1 MSLAT
6 MPVALEP
13 AIDTRLRQIALE
25 RVQLGAVLVLVALLT
40 SLVVTGP
47 VGVPIPAYIYVVNL
61 AFCAV
66 IAALLV
72 ATRKDRIALRH
83 AHLALG
89 LVGLAPPFNTLVT
102 EAVTGNPSLAIPL
115 MLGLVSLSLQIDTRW
130 CVGLVVSL
138 FVTWVPVHVS
148 LGHPDTA
155 MVVVCAFAC
164 CVMAISFQV
173 YARRAIVN
181 AERSRVSAENLR
193 DQFIHAQ
200 RMEAVGTLAAGLA
213 HDMNNILAG
222 ILGLGE
228 LMRESATDP
237 VQQDDLASIC
247 REAQRG
253 AALTHALVA
262 FSRKGQYRRDQVEL
276 DTIIDQMVPLL
287 RRTLPKSVQ
296 IARVGSARVV
306 IEGDSAQLGQVLVNL
321 SVNAAD
327 AIDGAGQLTIATSAI
342 TVDAAHAERL
352 HIAPGRYG
360 TIEVTDTGAGMD
372 EATRARIFEPFFTTK
387 PQGKGTG
394 LGLAM
399 VYGVA
404 QAHAGAI
411 EVESTP
417 GTGSTFRLYI
427 PVVSEVAAPKP
438 AKKISDRFRKV
449 MRVLV
454 VDDEPLVRD
463 MAKRML
469 GRFGLEVLLA
479 ENGAV
484 AVDLMK
490 ERGNDVSLVLLDM
503 SMPVMGGAECFKRL
517 REMTRCPVLL
527 ASGYA
532 VEAEAQELLANG
544 AAGFLDKPYTAATL
558 GEHLQR
564 ILGPLERVPTR
575 ASA

>member
-1 MSLAT
+1 

-13 AIDTRLRQIALE
+13 AIDARLRHIALD
-25 RVQLGAVLVLVALLT
+25 RVRVGAILVLVALIA
-40 SLVVTGP
+40 SLVMTEP
-47 VGVPIPAYIYVVNL
+47 VGVPIPAYLYGVNL
-61 AFCAV
+61 TCCVGLGVILFLSLKGRIPLRFAHTALAV
-66 IAALLV
+66 VGIAPGLNTLLV
-72 ATRKDRIALRH
+72 
-83 AHLALG
+83 
-89 LVGLAPPFNTLVT
+89 
-102 EAVTGNPSLAIPL
+102 EAVTGNPSLAIPM
-115 MLGLVSLSLQIDTRW
+115 MLGIVSFSLQFDTRW
-130 CVGLVVSL
+130 CVALVVGL
-138 FVTWVPVHVS
+138 FGTWVPVHVS

-155 MVVVCAFAC
+155 MVVACAFAC

-181 AERSRVSAENLR
+181 AERSRASAENLR

-200 RMEAVGTLAAGLA
+200 RMDAVGTLAAGLA

-237 VQQDDLASIC
+237 AQQEDLASIC

-253 AALTHALVA
+253 ASLTHALVA

-276 DTIIDQMVPLL
+276 DGIIDQMVPLL
-287 RRTLPKSVQ
+287 RRTLPKSVR
-296 IARVGSARVV
+296 IERIGSSRVV
-306 IEGDSAQLGQVLVNL
+306 IDGDAAQLGQVLVNL

-327 AIDGAGQLTIATSAI
+327 ATDGPGQLTIATNAI

-352 HIAPGRYG
+352 HLAPGRYG

-399 VYGVA
+399 AYGVA

-411 EVESTP
+411 EVESTL

-438 AKKISDRFRKV
+438 VKKISDRFRKV

-517 REMTRCPVLL
+517 REMTKVPVLL

-532 VEAEAQELLANG
+532 VEAEAQELLATG

-564 ILGPLERVPTR
+564 ILGPLERVPAR
-575 ASA
+575 ARA

>member
-1 MSLAT
+1 
-6 MPVALEP
+6 
-13 AIDTRLRQIALE
+13 
-25 RVQLGAVLVLVALLT
+25 
-40 SLVVTGP
+40 
-47 VGVPIPAYIYVVNL
+47 
-61 AFCAV
+61 
-66 IAALLV
+66 
-72 ATRKDRIALRH
+72 
-83 AHLALG
+83 
-89 LVGLAPPFNTLVT
+89 
-102 EAVTGNPSLAIPL
+102 
-115 MLGLVSLSLQIDTRW
+115 
-130 CVGLVVSL
+130 
-138 FVTWVPVHVS
+138 
-148 LGHPDTA
+148 
-155 MVVVCAFAC
+155 
-164 CVMAISFQV
+164 
-173 YARRAIVN
+173 
-181 AERSRVSAENLR
+181 
-193 DQFIHAQ
+193 
-200 RMEAVGTLAAGLA
+200 
-213 HDMNNILAG
+213 MNNILAG

-228 LMRESATDP
+228 LMRESATDR
-237 VQQDDLASIC
+237 VQQEDLASIC

-262 FSRKGQYRRDQVEL
+262 FSRKGQYRRDQVDL

-327 AIDGAGQLTIATSAI
+327 AIETERTLGRSRAEGRGGRIDGAGQLTIATSAV
-342 TVDAAHAERL
+342 TVDAARAERL

-454 VDDEPLVRD
+454 GDDEPLVRD

-544 AAGFLDKPYTAATL
+544 AAGFLDKPYTTTTL

-564 ILGPLERVPTR
+564 ILGPLERVPAR